1 MRTIVIGASIPSTGR
16 YGPFGGQIEAALR
29 MFEADANAG
38 MAERVMGRP
47 GAIKLELHDDQSRSG
62 RTREIYRSLC
72 ADRRADLLLGPY
84 STGLTRAAARVA
96 EECGRVMLNHGGAGN
111 DLHDGRNRFLVGVPT
126 PASEYLTGFVRLL
139 TTLKLRRKRV
149 ALVAA
154 PTPFALAAADG
165 AERALIERRSW
176 ILGVRVRV
184 KFRGRFDPAATP
196 AMLHPA
202 FRRNRVN
209 VMLSAG
215 GYEHD
220 VAAMRFAIESHLNLP
235 VLGCIAAG
243 VARFGADLGDEADGI
258 VGPSQWEEDVA
269 ATPEIGPAPREF
281 ARRMRER
288 LGGALCDYPAAQAYA
303 AGLIALAA
311 LREAPHQGAIDQMKL
326 REALARLHTTTM
338 FGAFGIDPS
347 SGLQTAHRMLL
358 VQWHRGRKMI
368 IDPASLEERG
378 DLEFP
383 SGWRLIVASLNYL
396 RMGRREPEEE
406 LEPSSKDSGE
416 SDDGERR

>member
-1 MRTIVIGASIPSTGR
+1 MRTIVIGASIPCTGQYR
-16 YGPFGGQIEAALR
+16 PFGRQIEAALR

-38 MAERVMGRP
+38 MAEQVIGRP
-47 GAIKLELHDDQSRSG
+47 YAVKLELHDDQSRSG
-62 RTREIYRSLC
+62 RTLEIYQSLC
-72 ADRRADLLLGPY
+72 TERRADLLLGPY

-111 DLHDGRNRFLVGVPT
+111 DLHGARTRMLVGVLT

-139 TTLKLRRKRV
+139 TTLKLRRKRI

-154 PTPFALAAADG
+154 PTPFAQAAAAG
-165 AERALIERRSW
+165 AERALSERRSW
-176 ILGVRVRV
+176 ILGVRIRV
-184 KFRGRFDPAATP
+184 KFNGRFDPAATP
-196 AMLHPA
+196 ATLEPA
-202 FRRNRVN
+202 LRRNRVN

-220 VAAMRFAIESHLNLP
+220 VAAMRYAIESRLNLP

-243 VARFGADLGDEADGI
+243 VTRFGADLGGEADGI
-258 VGPSQWEEDVA
+258 VGPSQWEEDLAV
-269 ATPEIGPAPREF
+269 TPEIGPAPREF

-288 LGGALCDYPAAQAYA
+288 LGGASCDYPAAQAYA

-311 LREAPHQGAIDQMKL
+311 LRDAPFEGAIDQAEL
-326 REALARLHTTTM
+326 RAALARLQTTTM
-338 FGAFGIDPS
+338 FGEFGVDPA
-347 SGLQTAHRMLL
+347 SGRQAAHRMLL

-368 IDPASLEERG
+368 IDPAALDERG

-383 SGWRLIVASLNYL
+383 SGWRLIVSSLNFL
-396 RMGRREPEEE
+396 RMRTSAPEENIAAAA
-406 LEPSSKDSGE
+406 E
-416 SDDGERR
+416 SDKSEKDQKH